1 MTLDKSA
8 SPLTYDTPGQVI
20 SYGYVVTNTGNVTLP
35 GPFSV
40 SDDKAT
46 DESCPA
52 TATLAPGA
60 SITCTATYT
69 ITQADIDAGSVVN
82 VASATNGAVTS
93 PPDTETVTAAQAA
106 ALRVEKSSAT
116 SSLSAPTSGDLFISG
131 HEHRQHEPDRYKSV
145 R

>member
-1 MTLDKSA
+1 M
-8 SPLTYDTPGQVI
+8 I

-60 SITCTATYT
+60 SITCTASYT

-82 VASATNGAVTS
+82 VASATNGTVTS

-106 ALRVEKSSAT
+106 SLRVEKSSAT
-116 SSLSAPTSGDLFISG
+116 SSLSAPTSGDLFISR
-131 HEHRQHEPDRYKSV
+131 HEHRQHDPERDQSLG
-145 R
+145 